1 MTACSHGSRLFQ
13 KPGSPNEEQDQS
25 VERESEEGAGVT
37 PSSPEEWPES
47 PTEEGHSLSPGE
59 SEPRSPGAQGLLQR
73 RPPRGGQGARRRH
86 WWPHFPPSCSFPP
99 DGVGPDTVA
108 SGETSPSAR

>member
-1 MTACSHGSRLFQ
+1 MET
-13 KPGSPNEEQDQS
+13 
-25 VERESEEGAGVT
+25 VSEEGAEVT

-59 SEPRSPGAQGLLQR
+59 REPRSPGAAAGAT
-73 RPPRGGQGARRRH
+73 PRGMQGARHCR
-86 WWPHFPPSCSFPP
+86 WWPQFPPSCSFPP
-99 DGVGPDTVA
+99 DGLGPDTVA